1 MDYSF
6 DPCQSIARLDLNNND
21 DLKQILRRDKHT
33 RIEGLCS
40 EAVFVDDL
48 LRESFPAYSCGW
60 WFRRQNGVYRV
71 ARLVTDV
78 AELSELDFKILS
90 MFARHV
96 ATTIIQFDL
105 ISKACY
111 GARFDPET
119 RSTLNGNW
127 FNIRRPV
134 SRMAASPRLPG
145 SGIRD
150 AARLEQAIQLLESRN
165 RLQHAAIERLF
176 ANCWLGEAP
185 VWDVDFFVEHNEQ
198 LIAFEVKQKYPTRKG
213 TFGLNVGEARL
224 LTFLAELGIVPV
236 HVILTKPVSD
246 ETVPAIDLY
255 SQDRYKSLSLWIA
268 ARFSQTLL
276 SSKLAQAPGKTSI
289 YGAQRLN
296 YYDME
301 LRHFHR
307 LKTYGSGSSTALLD
321 FLAGKTRSLKGVAD
335 IPIAR

>member
-1 MDYSF
+1 
-6 DPCQSIARLDLNNND
+6 
-21 DLKQILRRDKHT
+21 
-33 RIEGLCS
+33 
-40 EAVFVDDL
+40 
-48 LRESFPAYSCGW
+48 
-60 WFRRQNGVYRV
+60 
-71 ARLVTDV
+71 
-78 AELSELDFKILS
+78 
-90 MFARHV
+90 
-96 ATTIIQFDL
+96 
-105 ISKACY
+105 
-111 GARFDPET
+111 
-119 RSTLNGNW
+119 
-127 FNIRRPV
+127 
-134 SRMAASPRLPG
+134 
-145 SGIRD
+145 
-150 AARLEQAIQLLESRN
+150 
-165 RLQHAAIERLF
+165 LF

-185 VWDVDFFVEHNEQ
+185 VWDVDFFVEHNDQ

-301 LRHFHR
+301 VRHFHR
-307 LKTYGSGSSTALLD
+307 LKPYGSGTSAALLD
-321 FLAGKTRSLKGVAD
+321 FLTGKTRPLKGVAD